1 MAQIINIAI
10 IQNRRIKTQKL
21 EFDNDKE
28 CYTIKAYDNYD
39 RAKAK
44 KLTERLIKEYE
55 R

>member
-1 MAQIINIAI
+1 MTINIAEI
-10 IQNRRIKTQKL
+10 KNGRIKAQKI
-21 EFDNDKE
+21 EFENDKE